1 MANDGLQSYEIDSG
15 LNIYRHFYRKDVLK
29 GDKRKR
35 EIFLIQYQIF
45 CDTKINIKSFERLQE

>member
-35 EIFLIQYQIF
+35 DFFDSISDFFVIL
-45 CDTKINIKSFERLQE
+45 K